1 MLKLGSKI
9 FDFIF
14 SEENRKK
21 IEGFTIWTATIGFIF
36 HLSLVI
42 LNNNSI
48 INMGNESLLLTNPI
62 SAIYTPFSIIL
73 YYEIFLLIF
82 YLPRSF
88 TTSILKQFEI
98 ISLII
103 IRRIFYDIPKLDLE
117 SNNWFEN
124 ADNLQITYDL
134 ICILILFFLIYL
146 FNYVKS
152 NIDIKKTKNIDK
164 FIDSKKIISV
174 LLIPVMIVLFI
185 IGLYNWYSIG
195 ISTNFASS
203 FYYVNEVF
211 YNTFFSILI
220 IADVFILLLS
230 FLYTER
236 YSQIMRNTGFIIC
249 TILIRLSF
257 SSTGLTNLLLI
268 ISSLYFLALS
278 LIICFEKISINLN
291 PSSTSKKDI
300 LYKFISVFKS
310 LKTTI
315 LNAFKDINLK
325 LSLLHNALFI
335 ESSPGPVKYAASL
348 LNLCRE
354 DTRLPLSEITEKTKN
369 IIKSTLKE
377 LNLI

>member
-1 MLKLGSKI
+1 MLNFGSNI
-9 FDFIF
+9 FDRIF
-14 SEENRKK
+14 SEDNRKK
-21 IEGFTIWTATIGFIF
+21 IESFTIWSATLGFII
-36 HLSLVI
+36 HLSLVL
-42 LNNNSI
+42 LNNYSI
-48 INMGNESLLLTNPI
+48 IDIGNESLLLTNPI

-98 ISLII
+98 ISLIV

-117 SNNWFEN
+117 TNNWFEN
-124 ADNLQITYDL
+124 ADNMQITYDL

-152 NIDIKKTKNIDK
+152 NIDNKKGLKNIDK

-174 LLIPVMIVLFI
+174 VLIPVMIVLFCFGI
-185 IGLYNWYSIG
+185 YNWYSIG
-195 ISTNFASS
+195 MDSNFASS

-268 ISSLYFLALS
+268 ISSVLFGL
-278 LIICFEKISINLN
+278 LILKIYSQMN
-291 PSSTSKKDI
+291 K
-300 LYKFISVFKS
+300 
-310 LKTTI
+310 
-315 LNAFKDINLK
+315 
-325 LSLLHNALFI
+325 I
-335 ESSPGPVKYAASL
+335 E
-348 LNLCRE
+348 N
-354 DTRLPLSEITEKTKN
+354 
-369 IIKSTLKE
+369 
-377 LNLI
+377 

>member
-1 MLKLGSKI
+1 MLKIGSII
-9 FDFIF
+9 FNGIF
-14 SEENRKK
+14 SENNRKK
-21 IEGFTIWTATIGFIF
+21 IESFTIWSASIGFIF
-36 HLSLVI
+36 HLSLVL

-48 INMGNESLLLTNPI
+48 INIGNESLLLTNPI

-98 ISLII
+98 ISLIV
-103 IRRIFYDIPKLDLE
+103 IRRIFYDIPKLDLG

-203 FYYVNEVF
+203 FYYVNEIF

-268 ISSLYFLALS
+268 ISSVLFGLLILKIYS
-278 LIICFEKISINLN
+278 LMNKI
-291 PSSTSKKDI
+291 
-300 LYKFISVFKS
+300 
-310 LKTTI
+310 
-315 LNAFKDINLK
+315 
-325 LSLLHNALFI
+325 
-335 ESSPGPVKYAASL
+335 E
-348 LNLCRE
+348 
-354 DTRLPLSEITEKTKN
+354 
-369 IIKSTLKE
+369 
-377 LNLI
+377 

>member
-1 MLKLGSKI
+1 MLKIGSKI
-9 FDFIF
+9 FDGIF
-14 SEENRKK
+14 SENNRKK
-21 IEGFTIWTATIGFIF
+21 IESFTIWSASIGFIV
-36 HLSLVI
+36 HLSLVL
-42 LNNNSI
+42 LNNYSI
-48 INMGNESLLLTNPI
+48 INIGNESLLLTNPI

-98 ISLII
+98 ISLIV
-103 IRRIFYDIPKLDLE
+103 IRRIFYDIPKLDLG

-152 NIDIKKTKNIDK
+152 NVDIKKTKNIDK

-268 ISSLYFLALS
+268 ISSVLFGLLILKIYS
-278 LIICFEKISINLN
+278 LMNKI
-291 PSSTSKKDI
+291 
-300 LYKFISVFKS
+300 
-310 LKTTI
+310 
-315 LNAFKDINLK
+315 
-325 LSLLHNALFI
+325 
-335 ESSPGPVKYAASL
+335 E
-348 LNLCRE
+348 
-354 DTRLPLSEITEKTKN
+354 
-369 IIKSTLKE
+369 
-377 LNLI
+377 

>member
-1 MLKLGSKI
+1 MLKIGSKI
-9 FDFIF
+9 FDGIF
-14 SEENRKK
+14 SENNRKK
-21 IEGFTIWTATIGFIF
+21 IESFTIWSASIGFIF
-36 HLSLVI
+36 HLSLVL

-48 INMGNESLLLTNPI
+48 INIGNESLLLTNPI

-73 YYEIFLLIF
+73 YYEIFLLIY

-98 ISLII
+98 ISLIV

-146 FNYVKS
+146 FNYVKT
-152 NIDIKKTKNIDK
+152 NIDIKKGKNIDK

-174 LLIPVMIVLFI
+174 ILIPVMIVLFI
-185 IGLYNWYSIG
+185 IGSYNWYSIG

-268 ISSLYFLALS
+268 ISSVLFGLLILKIYS
-278 LIICFEKISINLN
+278 LMNKI
-291 PSSTSKKDI
+291 
-300 LYKFISVFKS
+300 
-310 LKTTI
+310 
-315 LNAFKDINLK
+315 
-325 LSLLHNALFI
+325 
-335 ESSPGPVKYAASL
+335 E
-348 LNLCRE
+348 
-354 DTRLPLSEITEKTKN
+354 
-369 IIKSTLKE
+369 
-377 LNLI
+377 

>member
-1 MLKLGSKI
+1 MIKIGSKI
-9 FDFIF
+9 FDKIF
-14 SEENRKK
+14 SENNRKK
-21 IEGFTIWTATIGFIF
+21 IESFIIWSASIGFIV
-36 HLSLVI
+36 HLSLVL
-42 LNNNSI
+42 LNNNAI
-48 INMGNESLLLTNPI
+48 INIGNESLLLTNPI

-98 ISLII
+98 ISLIV

-117 SNNWFEN
+117 STKWFEN

-152 NIDIKKTKNIDK
+152 NIDIKKEIKNIDK
-164 FIDSKKIISV
+164 FIDSKKIISIA
-174 LLIPVMIVLFI
+174 LIPVMIVLFA
-185 IGLYNWYSIG
+185 IGLFNWYSIG
-195 ISTNFASS
+195 LDSNFASS

-268 ISSLYFLALS
+268 ISSVLFGLLILKIYS
-278 LIICFEKISINLN
+278 LMNKI
-291 PSSTSKKDI
+291 
-300 LYKFISVFKS
+300 
-310 LKTTI
+310 
-315 LNAFKDINLK
+315 
-325 LSLLHNALFI
+325 
-335 ESSPGPVKYAASL
+335 E
-348 LNLCRE
+348 
-354 DTRLPLSEITEKTKN
+354 
-369 IIKSTLKE
+369 
-377 LNLI
+377 

>member
-1 MLKLGSKI
+1 MLKIGSKI
-9 FDFIF
+9 FDGIF
-14 SEENRKK
+14 SENNRKK
-21 IEGFTIWTATIGFIF
+21 IESFTIWSASIGFIV
-36 HLSLVI
+36 HLSLVL
-42 LNNNSI
+42 LNNYSI
-48 INMGNESLLLTNPI
+48 INIGNESLLLTNPI

-98 ISLII
+98 ISLIV
-103 IRRIFYDIPKLDLE
+103 IRRIFYDIPKLDLG

-268 ISSLYFLALS
+268 ISSVLFGLLILKIYS
-278 LIICFEKISINLN
+278 LMNKI
-291 PSSTSKKDI
+291 
-300 LYKFISVFKS
+300 
-310 LKTTI
+310 
-315 LNAFKDINLK
+315 
-325 LSLLHNALFI
+325 
-335 ESSPGPVKYAASL
+335 E
-348 LNLCRE
+348 
-354 DTRLPLSEITEKTKN
+354 
-369 IIKSTLKE
+369 
-377 LNLI
+377 

>member
-1 MLKLGSKI
+1 MLKIGSKI
-9 FDFIF
+9 FDGIF
-14 SEENRKK
+14 SENNRKK
-21 IEGFTIWTATIGFIF
+21 IESFTIWSASIGFIF
-36 HLSLVI
+36 HLSLVL

-48 INMGNESLLLTNPI
+48 INIGNESLLLTNPI

-98 ISLII
+98 ISLIV
-103 IRRIFYDIPKLDLE
+103 IRRIFYDIPKLDLG

-152 NIDIKKTKNIDK
+152 NINIKKTKNIDK

-268 ISSLYFLALS
+268 ISSVLFGLLILKIYS
-278 LIICFEKISINLN
+278 LMNKI
-291 PSSTSKKDI
+291 
-300 LYKFISVFKS
+300 
-310 LKTTI
+310 
-315 LNAFKDINLK
+315 
-325 LSLLHNALFI
+325 
-335 ESSPGPVKYAASL
+335 E
-348 LNLCRE
+348 
-354 DTRLPLSEITEKTKN
+354 
-369 IIKSTLKE
+369 
-377 LNLI
+377 

>member
-1 MLKLGSKI
+1 MLKIGSKI
-9 FDFIF
+9 FDGIF
-14 SEENRKK
+14 SENNRKK
-21 IEGFTIWTATIGFIF
+21 IESFTIWSASIGFIF
-36 HLSLVI
+36 HLSLVL

-48 INMGNESLLLTNPI
+48 INIGNESLLLTNPI

-98 ISLII
+98 ISLIV

-117 SNNWFEN
+117 SKSWFEN

-134 ICILILFFLIYL
+134 ICILVLFFLIYL

-152 NIDIKKTKNIDK
+152 NIDIKKGIKNIDK
-164 FIDSKKIISV
+164 FIDSKKIISIV
-174 LLIPVMIVLFI
+174 LIPVMIVLFA

-195 ISTNFASS
+195 LTTNFASS

-268 ISSLYFLALS
+268 ISSVLFGLLILKIYS
-278 LIICFEKISINLN
+278 LMNKI
-291 PSSTSKKDI
+291 
-300 LYKFISVFKS
+300 
-310 LKTTI
+310 
-315 LNAFKDINLK
+315 
-325 LSLLHNALFI
+325 
-335 ESSPGPVKYAASL
+335 E
-348 LNLCRE
+348 
-354 DTRLPLSEITEKTKN
+354 
-369 IIKSTLKE
+369 
-377 LNLI
+377 

>member
-1 MLKLGSKI
+1 MLKIGSKI
-9 FDFIF
+9 FDGIF
-14 SEENRKK
+14 SENNRKK
-21 IEGFTIWTATIGFIF
+21 IESFTIWSASIGFIF
-36 HLSLVI
+36 HLSLVL

-48 INMGNESLLLTNPI
+48 INIGNESLLLTNPI

-73 YYEIFLLIF
+73 YYEIFFLIF

-98 ISLII
+98 ISLIV
-103 IRRIFYDIPKLDLE
+103 IRRIFYDIPKLDLG

-211 YNTFFSILI
+211 YNTIFSILI

-268 ISSLYFLALS
+268 ISSVLFGLLILKIYS
-278 LIICFEKISINLN
+278 LMNKI
-291 PSSTSKKDI
+291 
-300 LYKFISVFKS
+300 
-310 LKTTI
+310 
-315 LNAFKDINLK
+315 
-325 LSLLHNALFI
+325 
-335 ESSPGPVKYAASL
+335 E
-348 LNLCRE
+348 
-354 DTRLPLSEITEKTKN
+354 
-369 IIKSTLKE
+369 
-377 LNLI
+377 

>member
-1 MLKLGSKI
+1 MLKIGSKI
-9 FDFIF
+9 FDGIF
-14 SEENRKK
+14 SENNRKK
-21 IEGFTIWTATIGFIF
+21 IESFTIWSASIGFIV
-36 HLSLVI
+36 HLSLVL

-48 INMGNESLLLTNPI
+48 INIGNESLLLTNPI

-98 ISLII
+98 ISLIV

-146 FNYVKS
+146 FNYVKT

-268 ISSLYFLALS
+268 ISSVLFGLLILKIYS
-278 LIICFEKISINLN
+278 LMNKI
-291 PSSTSKKDI
+291 
-300 LYKFISVFKS
+300 
-310 LKTTI
+310 
-315 LNAFKDINLK
+315 
-325 LSLLHNALFI
+325 
-335 ESSPGPVKYAASL
+335 E
-348 LNLCRE
+348 
-354 DTRLPLSEITEKTKN
+354 
-369 IIKSTLKE
+369 
-377 LNLI
+377 

>member
-1 MLKLGSKI
+1 MG
-9 FDFIF
+9 
-14 SEENRKK
+14 
-21 IEGFTIWTATIGFIF
+21 
-36 HLSLVI
+36 LSQ
-42 LNNNSI
+42 N
-48 INMGNESLLLTNPI
+48 IN
-62 SAIYTPFSIIL
+62 
-73 YYEIFLLIF
+73 FLLIF

-98 ISLII
+98 ISLIV

-117 SNNWFEN
+117 SKSWFEN

-134 ICILILFFLIYL
+134 ICILVLFFFIYL

-152 NIDIKKTKNIDK
+152 NIDIKKGIKNIDK
-164 FIDSKKIISV
+164 FIDSKKIISIA
-174 LLIPVMIVLFI
+174 LIPVMIVLFA

-195 ISTNFASS
+195 LTTNFASS

-268 ISSLYFLALS
+268 ISSVLFGLLILKIYS
-278 LIICFEKISINLN
+278 LMNKI
-291 PSSTSKKDI
+291 
-300 LYKFISVFKS
+300 
-310 LKTTI
+310 
-315 LNAFKDINLK
+315 
-325 LSLLHNALFI
+325 
-335 ESSPGPVKYAASL
+335 E
-348 LNLCRE
+348 
-354 DTRLPLSEITEKTKN
+354 
-369 IIKSTLKE
+369 
-377 LNLI
+377 

>member
-1 MLKLGSKI
+1 MLKIGSKI
-9 FDFIF
+9 FDGIF
-14 SEENRKK
+14 SEKNIKK
-21 IEGFTIWTATIGFIF
+21 IETFTIWSATIGFIF
-36 HLSLVI
+36 HLSLVL
-42 LNNNSI
+42 LNNYSI
-48 INMGNESLLLTNPI
+48 IEIGNESLLLTNPI

-82 YLPRSF
+82 FLPRSF

-117 SNNWFEN
+117 SNDWFNN

-152 NIDIKKTKNIDK
+152 NIKNKKAVKNIDN

-174 LLIPVMIVLFI
+174 LLIPVMLVLFL
-185 IGLYNWYSIG
+185 IGIYTWYSLG
-195 ISTNFASS
+195 ISSNFASS

-211 YNTFFSILI
+211 YTTFFSILI

-268 ISSLYFLALS
+268 VS
-278 LIICFEKISINLN
+278 
-291 PSSTSKKDI
+291 
-300 LYKFISVFKS
+300 SVFFGLLILKIYS
-310 LKTTI
+310 LMNK
-315 LNAFKDINLK
+315 
-325 LSLLHNALFI
+325 I
-335 ESSPGPVKYAASL
+335 E
-348 LNLCRE
+348 
-354 DTRLPLSEITEKTKN
+354 
-369 IIKSTLKE
+369 
-377 LNLI
+377 

>member
-1 MLKLGSKI
+1 MLKIGSKI
-9 FDFIF
+9 FDGIF
-14 SEENRKK
+14 SENNRKK
-21 IEGFTIWTATIGFIF
+21 IESFTIWSASIGFIF
-36 HLSLVI
+36 HLSLVL

-48 INMGNESLLLTNPI
+48 INIGNESLLLTNPI

-98 ISLII
+98 ISLIV

-152 NIDIKKTKNIDK
+152 NINIKKTKNIDK

-195 ISTNFASS
+195 ISSNFASS

-268 ISSLYFLALS
+268 ISSVLFGLLILKIYS
-278 LIICFEKISINLN
+278 LMNKI
-291 PSSTSKKDI
+291 
-300 LYKFISVFKS
+300 
-310 LKTTI
+310 
-315 LNAFKDINLK
+315 
-325 LSLLHNALFI
+325 
-335 ESSPGPVKYAASL
+335 E
-348 LNLCRE
+348 
-354 DTRLPLSEITEKTKN
+354 
-369 IIKSTLKE
+369 
-377 LNLI
+377 

>member
-1 MLKLGSKI
+1 MIKTGSRI
-9 FDFIF
+9 FDGIF
-14 SEENRKK
+14 SVNNRKK
-21 IEGFTIWTATIGFIF
+21 IESFTIWSASVGFIF
-36 HLSLVI
+36 HLSLVL

-48 INMGNESLLLTNPI
+48 INIGNESLLLTNPI

-98 ISLII
+98 ISLIV

-124 ADNLQITYDL
+124 ADNLQISYDL

-146 FNYVKS
+146 FNYVKT
-152 NIDIKKTKNIDK
+152 NIVIKKGKNIDK

-185 IGLYNWYSIG
+185 IGLYNWYSIC

-268 ISSLYFLALS
+268 ISSVLFGLLILKIYS
-278 LIICFEKISINLN
+278 LMNKI
-291 PSSTSKKDI
+291 
-300 LYKFISVFKS
+300 
-310 LKTTI
+310 
-315 LNAFKDINLK
+315 
-325 LSLLHNALFI
+325 
-335 ESSPGPVKYAASL
+335 E
-348 LNLCRE
+348 
-354 DTRLPLSEITEKTKN
+354 
-369 IIKSTLKE
+369 
-377 LNLI
+377 

>member
-1 MLKLGSKI
+1 MLKIGSKI
-9 FDFIF
+9 FDGIF
-14 SEENRKK
+14 SENNRKK
-21 IEGFTIWTATIGFIF
+21 IESFTIWSASIGFIF
-36 HLSLVI
+36 HLSLVL

-48 INMGNESLLLTNPI
+48 INIGNESLLLTNPI

-98 ISLII
+98 ISLIV
-103 IRRIFYDIPKLDLE
+103 IRRIFYDIPKLDLG

-195 ISTNFASS
+195 ISSNFASS

-268 ISSLYFLALS
+268 ISSVLFGLLILKIYS
-278 LIICFEKISINLN
+278 LMNKI
-291 PSSTSKKDI
+291 
-300 LYKFISVFKS
+300 
-310 LKTTI
+310 
-315 LNAFKDINLK
+315 
-325 LSLLHNALFI
+325 
-335 ESSPGPVKYAASL
+335 E
-348 LNLCRE
+348 
-354 DTRLPLSEITEKTKN
+354 
-369 IIKSTLKE
+369 
-377 LNLI
+377 

>member
-1 MLKLGSKI
+1 MIKIGSKI
-9 FDFIF
+9 FDGIF
-14 SEENRKK
+14 SEKNRKK
-21 IEGFTIWTATIGFIF
+21 IEGITIWSATIGFIF
-36 HLSLVI
+36 HLSLVL
-42 LNNNSI
+42 LNNYSI
-48 INMGNESLLLTNPI
+48 ISVGSESLFLTNPI

-82 YLPRSF
+82 FLPRSF

-117 SNNWFEN
+117 STDWFNNP
-124 ADNLQITYDL
+124 DNLQITYDL
-134 ICILILFFLIYL
+134 ICILTLFFLIYL

-152 NIDIKKTKNIDK
+152 NIENKKEIKNIDK

-174 LLIPVMIVLFI
+174 MLIPVMLVLFI
-185 IGLYNWYSIG
+185 IGIYEWYSIG
-195 ISTNFASS
+195 STSNFAIS

-268 ISSLYFLALS
+268 ISSVLFGLLILKIYS
-278 LIICFEKISINLN
+278 LMNKIEN
-291 PSSTSKKDI
+291 
-300 LYKFISVFKS
+300 
-310 LKTTI
+310 
-315 LNAFKDINLK
+315 
-325 LSLLHNALFI
+325 
-335 ESSPGPVKYAASL
+335 
-348 LNLCRE
+348 
-354 DTRLPLSEITEKTKN
+354 
-369 IIKSTLKE
+369 
-377 LNLI
+377 

>member
-1 MLKLGSKI
+1 MIKIGSKI
-9 FDFIF
+9 FDGIF

-21 IEGFTIWTATIGFIF
+21 IESFTIWSATIGFIF
-36 HLSLVI
+36 HLSLVL
-42 LNNNSI
+42 LNNYSI
-48 INMGNESLLLTNPI
+48 INIGDESLFLTNPI

-82 YLPRSF
+82 FLPRSF

-117 SNNWFEN
+117 SKDWFNNP
-124 ADNLQITYDL
+124 DNLQITYDL
-134 ICILILFFLIYL
+134 ICILTLFFLIYL

-152 NIDIKKTKNIDK
+152 NIKNKKEIKNIDK
-164 FIDSKKIISV
+164 FIGSKKIISIV
-174 LLIPVMIVLFI
+174 LIPVMMVLFI
-185 IGLYNWYSIG
+185 IGIYDWYTIG
-195 ISTNFASS
+195 ITSNFAIS
-203 FYYVNEVF
+203 FYYVNEIF

-268 ISSLYFLALS
+268 VSSVLFGLLILKIYS
-278 LIICFEKISINLN
+278 LMNK
-291 PSSTSKKDI
+291 
-300 LYKFISVFKS
+300 
-310 LKTTI
+310 
-315 LNAFKDINLK
+315 
-325 LSLLHNALFI
+325 I
-335 ESSPGPVKYAASL
+335 ES
-348 LNLCRE
+348 
-354 DTRLPLSEITEKTKN
+354 
-369 IIKSTLKE
+369 
-377 LNLI
+377 